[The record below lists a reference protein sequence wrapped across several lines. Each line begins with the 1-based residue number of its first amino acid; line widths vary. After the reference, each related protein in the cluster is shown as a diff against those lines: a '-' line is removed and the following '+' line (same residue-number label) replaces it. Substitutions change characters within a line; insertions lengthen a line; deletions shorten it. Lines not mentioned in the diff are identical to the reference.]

1 MCGGA
6 SSACDTAKINSGDD
20 GLTFFFIRYDFLVF
34 SAGVLQEKAKKGRG
48 VLGGKLAVKIGEK
61 QRRRGK
67 KPHRHWRNIR
77 YERE

>member
-48 VLGGKLAVKIGEK
+48 VFWGEKLAVKLGEK
-61 QRRRGK
+61 QRRRSITLRR
-67 KPHRHWRNIR
+67 PWA
-77 YERE
+77 

>member
-6 SSACDTAKINSGDD
+6 SSACDIAKINSGDD

-48 VLGGKLAVKIGEK
+48 VLGGGAAVLREAAS
-61 QRRRGK
+61 GK
-67 KPHRHWRNIR
+67 KRVV
-77 YERE
+77 